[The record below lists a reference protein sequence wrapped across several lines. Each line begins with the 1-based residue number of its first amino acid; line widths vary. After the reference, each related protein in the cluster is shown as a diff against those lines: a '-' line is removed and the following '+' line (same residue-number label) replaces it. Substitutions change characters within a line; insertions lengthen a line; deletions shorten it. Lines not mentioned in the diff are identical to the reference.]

1 MAEHE
6 RAVFPPEMHTV
17 SFAEGEGFA
26 GFARLGLP
34 HPRAVPVGLE
44 PILPYVPKRVP
55 VDVSLV
61 ILAPDGSACRNAA
74 VNKY

>member
-26 GFARLGLP
+26 VFARLGLP
-34 HPRAVPVGLE
+34 HP
-44 PILPYVPKRVP
+44 
-55 VDVSLV
+55 
-61 ILAPDGSACRNAA
+61 
-74 VNKY
+74 